1 MTVAG
6 TTKKPSKY
14 KNKTW
19 SRDGKSAEI
28 KKDFMLSLTRPLSSL
43 RALTAQTSTRSRR
56 TKTAEVSDDDISL
69 NFDYSTI
76 ANMDL
81 GSDSGS
87 NKDYDTADEN

>member
-19 SRDGKSAEI
+19 SRDASQLK
-28 KKDFMLSLTRPLSSL
+28 
-43 RALTAQTSTRSRR
+43 SRR
-56 TKTAEVSDDDISL
+56 ISCFFVNKAVKQLKSLDSADLNALEKNEDGEVSDDDISL

>member
-1 MTVAG
+1 VTAWNQ
-6 TTKKPSKY
+6 K
-14 KNKTW
+14 
-19 SRDGKSAEI
+19 I
-28 KKDFMLSLTRPLSSL
+28 KKDFHAFVNKAVKQLKSLD
-43 RALTAQTSTRSRR
+43 TARSATSTLG
-56 TKTAEVSDDDISL
+56 KNEDGEVSDDDISL

>member
-1 MTVAG
+1 MSQLRNQEGFHAFVNKAVKQQLKSLDTG
-6 TTKKPSKY
+6 KKRDLNALE
-14 KNKTW
+14 KNE
-19 SRDGKSAEI
+19 DG
-28 KKDFMLSLTRPLSSL
+28 
-43 RALTAQTSTRSRR
+43 
-56 TKTAEVSDDDISL
+56 EVSDDDISL